1 MYPVRQALSTALAQ
15 IEDARSMYPDGPVVL
30 ALDSLQDAVSQ
41 LCDLVQE
48 IGEERHPPRRSYVRT
63 SPHGL

>member
-41 LCDLVQE
+41 LSDLVQE
-48 IGEERHPPRRSYVRT
+48 LAEERQPPRRPYVRT
-63 SPHGL
+63 SPHGT